1 MSLRYYIKNILF
13 GLYCA
18 LIYIYLITKNNEGYY
33 FLASDKMLYA
43 IVISTILCP
52 YSKYAIEHIF
62 FKFIKKDFFRKRK
75 NLNNAPVA
83 KSNLFMLYN
92 LLCLVLA
99 IPFGLLGLFI
109 SIKNN

>member
-13 GLYCA
+13 GLCCT
-18 LIYIYLITKNNEGYY
+18 LMYIYLTTKNNDGYY
-33 FLASDKMLYA
+33 FLLSDKMLYA
-43 IVISTILCP
+43 IVINTILCP
-52 YSKYAIEHIF
+52 YAKYAIEHIF
-62 FKFIKKDFFRKRK
+62 FHFIKRDFFKKRK

-83 KSNLFMLYN
+83 KSNLLMLYN
-92 LLCLVLA
+92 LFCLVLA

>member
-1 MSLRYYIKNILF
+1 
-13 GLYCA
+13 
-18 LIYIYLITKNNEGYY
+18 
-33 FLASDKMLYA
+33 MLYA

-52 YSKYAIEHIF
+52 YSKYAIEYIAF
-62 FKFIKKDFFRKRK
+62 NFIKKDFFERRK
-75 NLNNAPVA
+75 NL
-83 KSNLFMLYN
+83 MLYN